1 MSMEIFDPTM
11 TNLEKAMVRSS
22 KIQEVS
28 AHNIA
33 NAKTPGYEALRF
45 DETLNKAVKRL
56 EKKDVSIEEE
66 MADMAK
72 NTQRFSAF
80 SKLLTSKLAVLRS
93 VVTQGRR

>member
-1 MSMEIFDPTM
+1 MAMELFDSTMSSV
-11 TNLEKAMVRSS
+11 EKAMARST
-22 KIQEVS
+22 KIQEVT

-33 NAKTPGYEALRF
+33 NAKTPGYEALKF

-66 MADMAK
+66 MAVMAE
-72 NTQRFSAF
+72 NTGRYSAF
-80 SKLLTSKLAVLRS
+80 SKFLTSKLAVLRS

>member
-1 MSMEIFDPTM
+1 MSIELFDPTM
-11 TNLEKAMVRSS
+11 SNLEKAMVRST

-33 NAKTPGYEALRF
+33 NAKTPGYEAVKF

-56 EKKDVSIEEE
+56 DKKNVSIEEE
-66 MADMAK
+66 MAEMAK
-72 NTQRFSAF
+72 NNQRFSAF